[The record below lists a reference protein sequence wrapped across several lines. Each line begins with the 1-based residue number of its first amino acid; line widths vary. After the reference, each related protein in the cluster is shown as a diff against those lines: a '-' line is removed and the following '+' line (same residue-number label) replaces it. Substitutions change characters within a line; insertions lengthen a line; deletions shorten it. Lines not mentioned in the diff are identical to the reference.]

1 MDREELLKEK
11 DNTIPKE
18 RKYLLILLLNI
29 TGYYYIL
36 ARLSRNF
43 ETFYLLKNHYEL
55 FKMNQ

>member
-36 ARLSRNF
+36 ASLSGNF

>member
-36 ARLSRNF
+36 ARLSANF

>member
-11 DNTIPKE
+11 DNTIPNE

-36 ARLSRNF
+36 ARLSGNF
-43 ETFYLLKNHYEL
+43 ETFYQLKNHYEL

>member
-36 ARLSRNF
+36 ARLSGNF